1 MSFNFFFLTHAVIP
15 SWEKW
20 TRILD
25 QEFFASS
32 PFDPHNSL
40 WNYNL
45 KKILQA
51 AAPGLSEMCCLS
63 RSLKLESTLLCFKK
77 AHFQCVHLL
86 CKSFFSDVEFRCEIR
101 KGDTLIGCVAK
112 RTCQARVSWKTR
124 HNNTLVNK
132 NMGHKLINYMR
143 HHKLRAASPLR
154 VLGENSD

>member
-1 MSFNFFFLTHAVIP
+1 MGTNYSSGPTFLSSSHWPLWNKAQKMSQHQRKKYQMKKMELRRPETFLRKCIQLQLLGFLEKLQNCRAIRVFHFFFLTHAVIP

-51 AAPGLSEMCCLS
+51 AAPCLSEMCCLS

-77 AHFQCVHLL
+77 GA
-86 CKSFFSDVEFRCEIR
+86 FSMC
-101 KGDTLIGCVAK
+101 
-112 RTCQARVSWKTR
+112 
-124 HNNTLVNK
+124 
-132 NMGHKLINYMR
+132 
-143 HHKLRAASPLR
+143 ASSL
-154 VLGENSD
+154 